1 MEYRWIINRT
11 GTLPDGRTPDLTI
24 TLKILSL
31 VIAAVLSL
39 SSVAAFAHSGGT
51 DSKGCHTNH
60 KTGERHC
67 H

>member
-1 MEYRWIINRT
+1 MRSDRSRT
-11 GTLPDGRTPDLTI
+11 DVLHFQCPQARSGTAPARLAE
-24 TLKILSL
+24 SF
-31 VIAAVLSL
+31 